1 MIIAEQKKK
10 ENIIEYIIYLRQI
23 QDLIRSLNFD
33 FAKIKNELVDKYNT
47 DSETKLR
54 IENWYRNIA
63 KELTKK
69 NFVIVGDID
78 EIKNTI
84 ALLED
89 LHQKLLKDTQEHKH
103 KELYKWAEPNIANFR
118 TLSRSPNKS
127 DVEVCIDAVYSLF
140 LLRLKKEPISEETMQ
155 AMQTF
160 INLLTYIARKYH
172 GIE

>member
-10 ENIIEYIIYLRQI
+10 ENIVEYIIYLRQI
-23 QDLIRSLNFD
+23 QDLLRSMNFD
-33 FAKIKNELVDKYNT
+33 FAKIKNELVANYNT
-47 DSETKLR
+47 DYETKIR
-54 IENWYRNIA
+54 IENWYRNIS
-63 KELTKK
+63 KELTDK
-69 NFVIVGDID
+69 NFVAVGDID

-89 LHQKLLKDTQEHKH
+89 LHQKLLKDPQEHKH
-103 KELYKWAEPNIANFR
+103 KELYKWAEPNIAKFR
-118 TLSRSPNKS
+118 TLSRSQHKS

-140 LLRLKKEPISEETMQ
+140 LLKLQKKPISEETMQ

>member
-23 QDLIRSLNFD
+23 QDLLRSLNFD
-33 FAKIKNELVDKYNT
+33 FVKIKNELVDKYNT
-47 DSETKLR
+47 DSNTKIR

-63 KELTKK
+63 KELTDK
-69 NFVIVGDID
+69 NFVVVGDID

-89 LHQKLLKDTQEHKH
+89 LHQKLLKDPKEHKH
-103 KELYKWAEPNIANFR
+103 KELYKWAEPNITNFR
-118 TLSRSPNKS
+118 ALSRSQNKS
-127 DVEVCIDAVYSLF
+127 DVEICVDAVCSLF

-160 INLLTYIARKYH
+160 INLLTYLARKYH